1 MLFVSLAKKDYL
13 GSMKVTKLVHSF
25 VTVSKNPLLCIMFTS
40 HLEIVIFFLT
50 NHSMP
55 ILQTMINS

>member
-1 MLFVSLAKKDYL
+1 MLFVSLVKKRLFRIYEGNEIGAFICNCL
-13 GSMKVTKLVHSF
+13 KKPIAMHHVYKS
-25 VTVSKNPLLCIMFTS
+25 
-40 HLEIVIFFLT
+40 LENSDFFLT